1 MCKKERKLFMIIKYK
16 LNDTRELNRLPQMNK
31 GRLEVEI
38 IIAVNSFIQ
47 YPNMVRRELFKQF

>member
-1 MCKKERKLFMIIKYK
+1 MIIKYK
-16 LNDTRELNRLPQMNK
+16 LNDSRELNRLPQINK

-38 IIAVNSFIQ
+38 IISGNYFIQ